1 MSNLLKGSLNYFL
14 IVIVFPFLLLFMTY
28 YGFESSYVKIK
39 HLEQPPD
46 FIFSSVYAY
55 RIIPNYVS
63 VEMNNFLHF
72 VVENYLVIIKPV
84 LIKNGSIYYHSIFLT
99 NALFFT
105 IYFIILE
112 RIINVVCEGSGFKS
126 QKNLLLFIV
135 AVFVTCMTQ
144 YVPTNGDSIA
154 LAFFLLGVF
163 FSLKF
168 KKSKNFLYVILTAI
182 VIFVSTFVR
191 ETACLNISFF
201 AAFLVDFKNLK
212 TLNKNVV
219 VNVLILVLAFI
230 IPYVLL
236 RTMIIKQETTFFEG
250 VYLKQNFT
258 SPFNLLGLLYGIVG
272 IWLLNKFIDIKERKS
287 IFLNFLIFSM
297 PYFAMVVLVGL
308 FWETRLFLP
317 IMIIAIIFARTS
329 KSELKEAL

>member
-63 VEMNNFLHF
+63 VEMNNVLHF
-72 VVENYLVIIKPV
+72 VVENYLMDLKPILV
-84 LIKNGSIYYHSIFLT
+84 KNGSIYYHSIFLT
-99 NALFFT
+99 NTLFFA
-105 IYFIILE
+105 ISFIVLE
-112 RIINVVCEGSGFKS
+112 RIINVVSEGSRFKS
-126 QKNLLLFIV
+126 QKNLLLFII
-135 AVFVTCMTQ
+135 AVFLTCMTQ

-154 LAFFLLGVF
+154 LAFFLTGVY

-168 KKSKNFLYVILTAI
+168 KEQQKFLYVILTAI

-191 ETACLNISFF
+191 ETACLNIAFF
-201 AAFLVDFKNLK
+201 AALFVDFKNLK
-212 TLNKNVV
+212 TLNKSLI
-219 VNVLILVLAFI
+219 VNVLILVFSFI

-236 RTMIIKQETTFFEG
+236 RTMIVKQETTFFEG

-258 SPFNLLGLLYGIVG
+258 SPFNLLGLLYGLVG
-272 IWLLNKFIDIKERKS
+272 VWLLNKFVDIKERRNV
-287 IFLNFLIFSM
+287 FFNFLIFSI
-297 PYFAMVVLVGL
+297 PYLLMVVLVGL

-317 IMIIAIIFARTS
+317 ILIIVVIFAINS
-329 KSELKEAL
+329 KSDLTLTI